1 MKLKDENE
9 KGTII
14 INPDCS
20 KSVEGI
26 LALGDLTNC
35 FGKRMIIISPDGRKA
50 ALSSKNIS

>member
-1 MKLKDENE
+1 M
-9 KGTII
+9 I

-26 LALGDLTNC
+26 LAPGDLTNC

-50 ALSSKNIS
+50 ALGRQKHLLRGGGYGRK